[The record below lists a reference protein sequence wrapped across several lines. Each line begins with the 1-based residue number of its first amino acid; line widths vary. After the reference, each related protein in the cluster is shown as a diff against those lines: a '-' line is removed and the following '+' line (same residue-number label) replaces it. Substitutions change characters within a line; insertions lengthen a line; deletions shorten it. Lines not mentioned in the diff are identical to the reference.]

1 MLAAFSVSILK
12 NCFALNKEKSLGTK
26 SSKAL
31 AEREGFVLDFCSTF
45 RIGFYVTF
53 RKNLRSPFTKQL
65 TGLFCSLRSNPIYI
79 LGKAKTERLLASRI
93 ALAEREGFVLDFC
106 STFRIGFYVTFRK
119 NLRSPFTKQLTGL
132 FCSLRSNPIYIL
144 GKAKT
149 ERLLVSRLAL
159 AEREGFEPSCACAQT
174 DFESSGFNPF

>member
-79 LGKAKTERLLASRI
+79 LGKAKTERLL
-93 ALAEREGFVLDFC
+93 
-106 STFRIGFYVTFRK
+106 
-119 NLRSPFTKQLTGL
+119 
-132 FCSLRSNPIYIL
+132 
-144 GKAKT
+144 
-149 ERLLVSRLAL
+149 VSRLAL

-174 DFESSGFNPF
+174 DFEKSGRCHNPSLCVPNFLKIHRFFRFSSAHL